1 MTSLT
6 RILGIPDDA
15 AVWTVADTGECPR
28 CGTPFSMRRPI
39 EANALSRC
47 TRGADDAPLYVCTP
61 CGHGEAMEQYA
72 GALAPVTAWV
82 TPPTTD

>member
-1 MTSLT
+1 
-6 RILGIPDDA
+6 
-15 AVWTVADTGECPR
+15 
-28 CGTPFSMRRPI
+28 MRRPI

-82 TPPTTD
+82 TPPTID